1 METPLVVG
9 NWKMNPQS
17 EKEAVKIASSS
28 DRRGVV
34 VCPPFPFLSLVKKS
48 VKNCKIGAQN
58 CFFEKKGPYT
68 GEVSSSMIKG
78 LGCDYVIVGHS
89 ERRDLLK
96 EDKEMI
102 KKKIEVVVKEGLTPI
117 ICIGE
122 IEENTKGLD
131 YIKEQL
137 SGLLSDYLVKKV
149 IIAYEPVFAIGSG
162 KPCDTEEAEKKKVF
176 IKSILAK
183 NYQKGEIVPILY
195 GGSVNAKNGADYIK
209 KAGFDGLLVGGASI
223 KPKEFELLI
232 KNVFKKI

>member
-1 METPLVVG
+1 MIFA
-9 NWKMNPQS
+9 NWKLNPKT
-17 EKEAVKIASSS
+17 KEDAVKMARYS
-28 DRRGVV
+28 DYNGVV
-34 VCPPFPFLSLVKKS
+34 VCPPFIYIQT
-48 VKNCKIGAQN
+48 VKNTLSNADIGAQN
-58 CFFEKKGPYT
+58 CYLKKEGAYT
-68 GEVSSSMIKG
+68 GEVSADMLKDM
-78 LGCDYVIVGHS
+78 GCSYVILGHS
-89 ERRDLLK
+89 ERREYFNETSSFVNQKIKYAIDQNLIPVVCIGDKEK
-96 EDKEMI
+96 EDSIGQIEKQI
-102 KKKIEVVVKEGLTPI
+102 KGT
-117 ICIGE
+117 
-122 IEENTKGLD
+122 LD
-131 YIKEQL
+131 NV
-137 SGLLSDYLVKKV
+137 LLSKV

>member
-28 DRRGVV
+28 DRKGVV

-149 IIAYEPVFAIGSG
+149 IIAYEPVFAIGTGNSCPIDLA
-162 KPCDTEEAEKKKVF
+162 KERIAF
-176 IKSILAK
+176 IKSIISNNNKLDNFPK
-183 NYQKGEIVPILY
+183 IIY
-195 GGSVNAKNGADYIK
+195 GGSVNSSNASSYIK
-209 KAGFDGLLVGGASI
+209 DAGFDGLLVGTASLSEDDF
-223 KPKEFELLI
+223 PKLVKSI
-232 KNVFKKI
+232 